1 VRRRCVAGILL
12 PCRSLIPTN
21 LRLELQM
28 VDYSAQY
35 RLGHKRCAGVVEV
48 VDVLAPG
55 SLTPGAFN
63 VDHGRRYSV
72 PPPGPDRG
80 DVH

>member
-1 VRRRCVAGILL
+1 
-12 PCRSLIPTN
+12 
-21 LRLELQM
+21 M